1 MEGFQREVHTV
12 NGVKIVMYV
21 AGEGQPLL
29 FLHGA
34 GTFHGFEFARKW
46 TRNFRVMLPYHPGF
60 GESDDCPEMGDIH
73 DYVMHYVDLL
83 DALAIEK
90 VNLVG
95 FSLGGFLAARFAS
108 EHSHRVIKLALV
120 GPAGLRDRENPMTDV
135 LAVPPDQLP
144 GLLVENFEVLKPYLP
159 TEPDLDFIADRYRES
174 TTVARLIWDRPWDPK
189 LPRQLHRV
197 KMPTLLLWGEN
208 DKLIPS
214 QQVNLWKR
222 FIPNA
227 DIQLVSGAGHLV
239 LDEKPEAVDAIATF
253 LTRSA

>member
-144 GLLVENFEVLKPYLP
+144 GLLVENFEVLKPYSSDRAGPRLHRRP
-159 TEPDLDFIADRYRES
+159 VPGIHHGGAPDLGPSMGSETAAPTASGEDADAVALGRE
-174 TTVARLIWDRPWDPK
+174 
-189 LPRQLHRV
+189 
-197 KMPTLLLWGEN
+197 
-208 DKLIPS
+208 
-214 QQVNLWKR
+214 
-222 FIPNA
+222 
-227 DIQLVSGAGHLV
+227 
-239 LDEKPEAVDAIATF
+239 
-253 LTRSA
+253 